1 MAKAS
6 ADDAA
11 AAHTNAR
18 IAILFIVERRG
29 TRTDV
34 GFGIRYLASKKQ
46 EQASLSEAMMFC
58 LAASPVKYFTGFV
71 LVLR

>member
-46 EQASLSEAMMFC
+46 ERMC
-58 LAASPVKYFTGFV
+58 YFTSSGV
-71 LVLR
+71 WLRHL